1 VGQNPR
7 KWYRA
12 AAVYQLDLTDLKKIS
27 LEVFPNCDGIFLCQY
42 WQCHIHLPSL
52 KFITGAATSAN
63 KSAPA
68 KKASYKI
75 KPCGHSRRR
84 VGSGDEKL
92 TSLFAYYKTIR
103 RWRRRV
109 HSLPDDARVHGLVFS
124 AIHQLMGLDLQR
136 AIQQIKKMSSPL
148 ERISWETNNVKRR
161 RLFWGEGETADE
173 LTTQMTSDNISYEDR
188 RDILEHASSF
198 KTDDALEGSNLIV
211 EKESKVPQEKKGNLC
226 VRFVFCRLQMRSV
239 PHNALESDVTQPKL
253 NLRTR
258 KPVTFVDVELLLV

>member
-1 VGQNPR
+1 VVVQGGEWGR
-7 KWYRA
+7 
-12 AAVYQLDLTDLKKIS
+12 
-27 LEVFPNCDGIFLCQY
+27 
-42 WQCHIHLPSL
+42 
-52 KFITGAATSAN
+52 
-63 KSAPA
+63 
-68 KKASYKI
+68 
-75 KPCGHSRRR
+75 
-84 VGSGDEKL
+84 GDEKL

-103 RWRRRV
+103 RGRRRV

-211 EKESKVPQEKKGNLC
+211 EKESKVPQEK
-226 VRFVFCRLQMRSV
+226 
-239 PHNALESDVTQPKL
+239 
-253 NLRTR
+253 
-258 KPVTFVDVELLLV
+258 